1 MITRRFITS
10 LMLLSGWL
18 AAQAAAQT
26 DSPAVVVPEENPDAL
41 TVLTEVEKPFVFIY
55 GTWNN
60 QVKIENGTAMLHC
73 ANSRGAAGI
82 NENMSASPEQR
93 PILRILIGANNKA
106 KILRLALRD
115 TLANTG
121 VWDYDLSNAPKG
133 VYTFIRPV
141 GNSSLATPTSIDK
154 KEDTPGEAPNPAK
167 LTQWKICG
175 DWSDEPLDVDISVIL
190 LE

>member
-1 MITRRFITS
+1 MIPRRFITS
-10 LMLLSGWL
+10 LMLSGWL
-18 AAQAAAQT
+18 AAQAGAQT
-26 DSPAVVVPEENPDAL
+26 DSPAVAVPEENPDAL

-55 GTWNN
+55 GTWNS
-60 QVKIENGTAMLHC
+60 QVKIENGTAKLHC

-93 PILRILIGANNKA
+93 PILRILIGPNNKA
-106 KILRLALRD
+106 KTLRLALRD
-115 TLANTG
+115 SLANTG

-133 VYTFIRPV
+133 IYTFIRPV

-154 KEDTPGEAPNPAK
+154 KEDTSGEAPNPAK